1 MKVLTLLTL
10 SAAPAMQIEH
20 DPTARRFVV
29 QLDEGQAELAY
40 ERKGDRIVF
49 THTGVPKA
57 REGEGIG
64 TSLAH
69 AALEFARREKL
80 RVVPRC
86 PFVRAYVEKH
96 PEYGA
101 LVAR

>member
-1 MKVLTLLTL
+1 
-10 SAAPAMQIEH
+10 MQIEH
-20 DPTARRFVV
+20 DPTAQRFVV
-29 QLDEGQAELAY
+29 QLDAGEAVLAY

-49 THTGVPKA
+49 THTEVPKP

-64 TSLAH
+64 TSLAN
-69 AALEFARREKL
+69 AALEFAKREKL

-96 PEYGA
+96 PEYQSLVGA
-101 LVAR
+101 PR